1 MGQFA
6 HFASANVD
14 RFALCTELSSQFVAF
29 SQRLTEELI
38 NYTLFHMMPWA
49 EKSDQKVATRQLWQA
64 WNGGIDRLQVSDVK

>member
-1 MGQFA
+1 MGQFDPFA

-38 NYTLFHMMPWA
+38 NYTLFHMMP
-49 EKSDQKVATRQLWQA
+49 
-64 WNGGIDRLQVSDVK
+64 